1 MTSPQEANMVA
12 LIFLLLGVMILLAA
26 AGRVWVNATPGTL
39 KESNSPA
46 TDNPGTAEPRRT
58 V

>member
-1 MTSPQEANMVA
+1 MVA

-26 AGRVWVNATPGTL
+26 AGRVWMNATPGTL

-46 TDNPGTAEPRRT
+46 TDNPSTAEPRRT